1 MFQILFFCYCE
12 AFMLGC
18 LLSQAEFVSYT
29 PRIIQLLLFQVIR
42 PESSGVKMLG
52 TKVEV
57 NLKKAEPFHW
67 PSLEMQPEKPASS
80 EPDTNDADSQWCV
93 GIRTA
98 CVQSC
103 LCDTLVPGMRVL
115 GTWTCASF
123 WRKTWSLTAPSC
135 VPVPGGVSLGP
146 KQGGWWKICGSDR
159 LPRCYVSAFV
169 WHTVGVCTLL
179 VWMSFGSFGLWEL
192 TCMHCV
198 YLALWTHKV
207 LCGSCLCSIYAFSF
221 IHSNHWSISCQA
233 ECSILLAQG
242 STTHHAQGLS
252 LGHWLSWD
260 QYYKDY
266 HQWVFCFDVRI
277 TEIPLVSLLSWDQY
291 YRDYHWWVCL
301 TSENST
307 I

>member
-1 MFQILFFCYCE
+1 
-12 AFMLGC
+12 ML
-18 LLSQAEFVSYT
+18 
-29 PRIIQLLLFQVIR
+29 LLLFQVIQ

-80 EPDTNDADSQWCV
+80 EPDPGDTDSQWSVALELHVYSHVCV
-93 GIRTA
+93 IHWCQGWE
-98 CVQSC
+98 CWVHEP
-103 LCDTLVPGMRVL
+103 VFH
-115 GTWTCASF
+115 F
-123 WRKTWSLTAPSC
+123 WGETWSLTAPSC

-159 LPRCYVSAFV
+159 LPRCYGSAFV

-179 VWMSFGSFGLWEL
+179 AWMSFGSFGLSEL

-207 LCGSCLCSIYAFSF
+207 LCGSCLCSIYTFSF

-242 STTHHAQGLS
+242 STTHHA
-252 LGHWLSWD
+252 
-260 QYYKDY
+260 
-266 HQWVFCFDVRI
+266 
-277 TEIPLVSLLSWDQY
+277 
-291 YRDYHWWVCL
+291 
-301 TSENST
+301 
-307 I
+307 